1 MKHTTIWK
9 TPALMAVF
17 MLLSSNAFAEYS
29 KSFEG
34 YKIFSANCFVCHGAQ
49 GKGNG
54 PLADKL
60 EDKPTDLT
68 DDAELSKMSDRDL
81 FRIIEGTAPHGEV
94 SSDMRKWG
102 LALPQTQI
110 TSLVSYVRYLH
121 RTAHPVSGN
130 PVKGKETYDTYCT
143 ICHGKDAKGTGIITQ
158 LYDMEPANH
167 TDTSA
172 MNKISNK
179 KMHSVIADG
188 TAGAKLMPG
197 WKEVLSDKEILDIIS
212 YIRLISAK

>member
-9 TPALMAVF
+9 TPAFMTVL

-34 YKIFSANCFVCHGAQ
+34 YKVFNANCFVCHGAQ
-49 GKGNG
+49 GKGDG
-54 PLADKL
+54 PIASKL
-60 EDKPTDLT
+60 SDKPADLT
-68 DDAELSKMSDRDL
+68 VTDELSKISVRDL
-81 FRIIEGTAPHGEV
+81 LRIIEGTTPHGAI
-94 SSDMRKWG
+94 SSDMPKWG

-121 RTAHPVSGN
+121 RTKHPTSGN

-143 ICHGKDAKGTGIITQ
+143 ICHGKNAKGEGIITQ

-167 TDTSA
+167 TDASA

-179 KMHSVIADG
+179 KMHSIIAHG
-188 TAGAKLMPG
+188 TSGSTLMPG
-197 WKEVLSDKEILDIIS
+197 WKEVLSDKEIQNIIS